1 MIKKTIICL
10 ANSRKEGG
18 YCLAGKDVTNS
29 NWIRPVGY
37 TASGELQKKAMIL
50 YEDRLPQWL
59 AKLFMFFR
67 TNKPQPQLL
76 DIIQIPFEDRQEHS
90 YQSEN
95 YLIAKQQIWL
105 KHGTLATENLEK
117 LCDSVLSLWFNGYNS
132 YNGINDR
139 IPVELVNQKITT
151 SLLLI
156 KVKELTIL
164 VDRELNRLKTRAIFY
179 YNNQQYKLVIT
190 DPKIES
196 SYRFKDGHKK
206 HNVYLC
212 ISLGEPFENFC
223 YKLVAAIIE

>member
-1 MIKKTIICL
+1 MIKRTIICL

-18 YCLAGKDVTNS
+18 RCIAGKDVTNF
-29 NWIRPVGY
+29 NWIRPVGF
-37 TASGELQKKAMIL
+37 TASGELQKKVIIL
-50 YEDRLPQWL
+50 YDNKLPQWL

-76 DIIQIPFEDRQEHS
+76 DIIQISLEDKQEHS
-90 YQSEN
+90 FQSEN

-105 KHGTLATENLEK
+105 KHGTFATENLEK
-117 LCDSVLSLWFNGYNS
+117 LCDSVPSLWFNGYS
-132 YNGINDR
+132 SFNGINDR
-139 IPVELVNQKITT
+139 IPIELVKQKITT

-164 VDRELNRLKTRAIFY
+164 VDRELNRLKVRAKFY
-179 YNNQQYKLVIT
+179 YNNQQYNLIIT

-212 ISLGEPFENFC
+212 ISLGEPFEDIC